1 MKRKKIIPLNPKIVK
16 DNGSMYLPVL
26 DTQYMEGF
34 IKHLV
39 STGHSPIDIH
49 EGWKKFIKLK
59 EKNTPPPTTDDVNVV
74 GALLNYFQNISVK
87 VAQKHYVGVLY
98 YAGKD

>member
-1 MKRKKIIPLNPKIVK
+1 METYNRYDIFKQ
-16 DNGSMYLPVL
+16 NGTFLKVP
-26 DTQYMEGF
+26 
-34 IKHLV
+34 
-39 STGHSPIDIH
+39 
-49 EGWKKFIKLK
+49 FIKLK